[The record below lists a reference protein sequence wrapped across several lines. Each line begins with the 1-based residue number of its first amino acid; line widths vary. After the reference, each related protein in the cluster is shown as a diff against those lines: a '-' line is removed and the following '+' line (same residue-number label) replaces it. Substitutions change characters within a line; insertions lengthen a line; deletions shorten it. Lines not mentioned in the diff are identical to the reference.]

1 MNKIISRLFTWLFA
15 GIMLTFLSA
24 LYVTKND
31 ELLNG
36 LRGGVY
42 YLIFIAELVTVIVF
56 SKRIY
61 KMSYIGAV
69 FAYLLYSFLTGL
81 TLSGIF
87 IIYDITSII
96 YAFGITSVLVL
107 IFAIIGY
114 FTKVD
119 LTKLSTYLFMG
130 IIGILVCSIIN
141 MFIGSATLN
150 FGLLIL
156 GVIIFIGYIAFDIQK
171 VKENIY
177 NLDDD
182 KLPLMG
188 AMQLYMDFINLFI
201 RILELFGK
209 RRD

>member
-56 SKRIY
+56 SKRIH

>member
-31 ELLNG
+31 ELLNS

-56 SKRIY
+56 SKRIH

-107 IFAIIGY
+107 IFAFIGY

-130 IIGILVCSIIN
+130 IIGILICSIIN
-141 MFIGSATLN
+141 MFIGSVTLN

-177 NLDDD
+177 GLDDD

-201 RILELFGK
+201 RVLELFGK

>member
-24 LYVTKND
+24 LYITKND

-36 LRGGVY
+36 LRGGTY

-56 SKRIY
+56 SKRIH

-150 FGLLIL
+150 LGLLIL